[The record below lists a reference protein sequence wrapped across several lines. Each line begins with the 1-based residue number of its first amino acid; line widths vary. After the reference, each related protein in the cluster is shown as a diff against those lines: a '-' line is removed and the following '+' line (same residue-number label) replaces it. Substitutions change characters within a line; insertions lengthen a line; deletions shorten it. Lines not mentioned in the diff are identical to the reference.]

1 MTIESIV
8 GCSADELERMTDA
21 ELLEHFKPYLNVTR
35 PENNPR
41 AIQEQRKLQII
52 NPQLAKGLA
61 LAKSLGID
69 IPTYKLPIK
78 RK

>member
-1 MTIESIV
+1 MTIETLI
-8 GCSADELERMTDA
+8 GCSADELERMSDA

-35 PENNPR
+35 PENNPK
-41 AIQEQRKLQII
+41 AIQEQRKLMVV

-69 IPTYKLPIK
+69 IPTYKLPTK

>member
-1 MTIESIV
+1 MTIETIV
-8 GCSADELERMTDA
+8 CCSADELERMTDA

-69 IPTYKLPIK
+69 VPTYRLPIK